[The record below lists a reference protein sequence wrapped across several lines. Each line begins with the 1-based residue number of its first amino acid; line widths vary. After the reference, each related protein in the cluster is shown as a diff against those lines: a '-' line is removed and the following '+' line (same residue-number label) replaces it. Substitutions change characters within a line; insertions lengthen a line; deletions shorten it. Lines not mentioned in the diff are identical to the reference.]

1 MLGLFIQL
9 LELVSEDKELKN
21 YLAKEASN
29 VSSISTKNAA
39 ITTEDLPQVFFN
51 FLVNNLR
58 NILFLINLHYIVYN
72 IDL

>member
-58 NILFLINLHYIVYN
+58 NILFLTNLHYIVYN